1 MSFALQKLFSVRRSH
16 VFILFLSVSVLL
28 GLYLGSGL
36 LCQCVQVHL
45 IFWYPYFFIVDEVN
59 YLNSQIFLLLLSV
72 CLFVVFQLRVSLCI
86 LVCPGTHFV
95 DKTGLRLTEIHL
107 PLPPSAGIK
116 DMHWTPFFLNRIY
129 LCHFACPE
137 SQSAEQ
143 GSLTLAVTCLPWAPW
158 SLRCFII
165 SLSLCLA
172 INLSIS
178 LLIFFFYLFCET
190 GILSGFGVCP
200 GFRPGHS
207 CTWNSEASC
216 RESTEPLPMALQ
228 ENPLSPF
235 PPAPARAAGYIS
247 GRHRWRALWLS
258 RMWQAQTHR
267 EAGRSG
273 AHSLTKCMQAGGT
286 VKKIRTA
293 ENFQKPHGGD
303 LVPSSGDREYIR
315 DLDSCAPETYP
326 NVILTLPY

>member
-1 MSFALQKLFSVRRSH
+1 MSFALQKLFSVRRSP

-178 LLIFFFYLFCET
+178 LLIFFVVVVIFWDRDSLWLWSLSWIQTWSQLYLKQWGLLQ
-190 GILSGFGVCP
+190 GIHRASAHGSP
-200 GFRPGHS
+200 G
-207 CTWNSEASC
+207 
-216 RESTEPLPMALQ
+216 ESTLS
-228 ENPLSPF
+228 LSPS
-235 PPAPARAAGYIS
+235 PSQGCRLHL
-247 GRHRWRALWLS
+247 R
-258 RMWQAQTHR
+258 QA
-267 EAGRSG
+267 
-273 AHSLTKCMQAGGT
+273 
-286 VKKIRTA
+286 
-293 ENFQKPHGGD
+293 
-303 LVPSSGDREYIR
+303 
-315 DLDSCAPETYP
+315 
-326 NVILTLPY
+326 

>member
-1 MSFALQKLFSVRRSH
+1 MSFALQKLFSVRRSP

-165 SLSLCLA
+165 SLSLYLA

-178 LLIFFFYLFCET
+178 LLIFFFICFVRQ
-190 GILSGFGVCP
+190 GFSLALESVLDSDLVTAVPEAVRPLAGNPQSLCP
-200 GFRPGHS
+200 GPSRG
-207 CTWNSEASC
+207 T
-216 RESTEPLPMALQ
+216 TLT
-228 ENPLSPF
+228 LSPSHNQGC
-235 PPAPARAAGYIS
+235 RLHL
-247 GRHRWRALWLS
+247 R
-258 RMWQAQTHR
+258 QA
-267 EAGRSG
+267 
-273 AHSLTKCMQAGGT
+273 
-286 VKKIRTA
+286 
-293 ENFQKPHGGD
+293 
-303 LVPSSGDREYIR
+303 
-315 DLDSCAPETYP
+315 
-326 NVILTLPY
+326 